1 MSLAVVFKG
10 PEGLVMAADSRV
22 TLTSTSQGMLNPDGP
37 AIEQVHHSYFDNAAK
52 LLALRGH
59 RNIGIVTY
67 GQGSIGQERPRM
79 PHGFI
84 PEFEAHLDENGSA
97 PLTVE
102 EAARQLG
109 QFFGEQWNQAGMPP
123 EADPMIF
130 QVAGFDDGE
139 AYGRVF
145 EVSVPNAPEPVEQIP
160 DDFGI
165 KWGGQDYFLE
175 RLLNGVAPMAFV
187 AAQDELE
194 LTDEQVQR
202 LADRLYGE
210 LQLPIPYQFLPL
222 QDCVDMATFL
232 VDMTATVL
240 TWTPGLQGVGG
251 DVDVATITTTDGFQ
265 SVQHKKISPWRGNLD
280 S

>member
-10 PEGLVMAADSRV
+10 PEGLVLAADSRV

-37 AIEQVHHSYFDNAAK
+37 AIEQVHRSYFDNAAK
-52 LLALRGH
+52 LLALREH
-59 RNIGIVTY
+59 RNLGIVTY
-67 GQGSIGQERPRM
+67 GQGSIGQEGPRM

-84 PEFEAHLDENGSA
+84 PEFEAHLAENGPA

-109 QFFGEQWNQAGMPP
+109 QFFCQQWTQADMPQ
-123 EADPMIF
+123 EAEPMIF

-145 EVSVPNAPEPVEQIP
+145 EVSVPDAPDPVEQIQ
-160 DDFGI
+160 DDFGV
-165 KWGGQDYFLE
+165 KWGGQDYLLE
-175 RLLNGVAPMAFV
+175 RLLNGVAPMAFPF
-187 AAQDELE
+187 AQDELG
-194 LTDEQVQR
+194 LTDEQVDQ
-202 LADRLYGE
+202 LANRLYGE

-240 TWTPGLQGVGG
+240 TWTPGVQGVGG

-265 SVQHKKISPWRGNLD
+265 SVQHKKIRPWRKNLD